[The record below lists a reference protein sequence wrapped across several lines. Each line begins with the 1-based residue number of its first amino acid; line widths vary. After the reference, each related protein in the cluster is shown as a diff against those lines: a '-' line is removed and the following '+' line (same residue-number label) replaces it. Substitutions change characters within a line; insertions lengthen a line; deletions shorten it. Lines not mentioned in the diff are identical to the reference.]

1 MKVLVGTISGIVF
14 GVAGVAVASSTHV
27 TASTATPQ
35 VAIVQ
40 PAVLPAA
47 QVVVKR
53 PVAQTTVTRLQGL
66 TGQLS
71 RNDTGAFELKV
82 TVRQNGLLVD
92 RDVRVIVARAKVT
105 NRLGQSMALPLDDT
119 TARVSGSLLPRSA
132 WSVDSDGQLTPT
144 FAAKLVVLLPT
155 VTTQESDRSQQS
167 ADQSDQPDQSEG

>member
-1 MKVLVGTISGIVF
+1 
-14 GVAGVAVASSTHV
+14 V

-47 QVVVKR
+47 QVVGKR

-155 VTTQESDRSQQS
+155 ATTQESDRSQQS
-167 ADQSDQPDQSEG
+167 ADQSDQPNQSEG